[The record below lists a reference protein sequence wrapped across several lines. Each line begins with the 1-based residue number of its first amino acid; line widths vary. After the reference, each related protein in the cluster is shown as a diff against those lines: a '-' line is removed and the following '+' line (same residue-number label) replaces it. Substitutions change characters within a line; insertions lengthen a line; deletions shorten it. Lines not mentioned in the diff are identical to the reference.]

1 MHLFAWRWTFA
12 LACLVWL
19 GGTALGY
26 SIMASAGEFSPL
38 EAETVDASEAEKT
51 AAGEEMTSWRLFAFI
66 LGRNGMVYCWLLT
79 GLLCGGVS
87 TFLVLAGNGL
97 VLGQAIG
104 AATAS
109 GMPPGAVVDLLLTH
123 GVLEVGAFCVAGA
136 VGFQGLWLLLHWS
149 KTGRQAVRQLRLGWV
164 FAFGAVALTVA
175 AGVEAFVTADLAAR
189 VAPAGGAT

>member
-19 GGTALGY
+19 GGTAAGY
-26 SIMASAGEFSPL
+26 SVMASAGDAPRSAQAGAASAEG
-38 EAETVDASEAEKT
+38 EA
-51 AAGEEMTSWRLFAFI
+51 AAQPDMASWRLFAFI
-66 LGRNGMVYCWLLT
+66 LGRNAMVYCWLLT

-104 AATAS
+104 AAEVA
-109 GMPPGAVVDLLLTH
+109 GMPAGALVDLLLTH

-136 VGFQGLWLLLHWS
+136 VGFQGLWLVLHWPRS
-149 KTGRQAVRQLRLGWV
+149 GWPAVRQLRLGWV
-164 FAFGAVALTVA
+164 FGFGAVALTVA
-175 AGVEAFVTADLAAR
+175 AGVEAFVTADLAAS
-189 VAPAGGAT
+189 VASPGGAT

>member
-38 EAETVDASEAEKT
+38 EAETVDASEAEK
-51 AAGEEMTSWRLFAFI
+51 ASAGEEMTSWRLFAFI

-109 GMPPGAVVDLLLTH
+109 GMPASAVVDLLLTH

-136 VGFQGLWLLLHWS
+136 VGFQGLWLLLHWAKS
-149 KTGRQAVRQLRLGWV
+149 GRQAVRQLRLGWV

-175 AGVEAFVTADLAAR
+175 AGVEAFVTAELAAG
-189 VAPAGGAT
+189 VAPAGSST

>member
-26 SIMASAGEFSPL
+26 SIMASAGEFPPL
-38 EAETVDASEAEKT
+38 EAETVDASEEASE
-51 AAGEEMTSWRLFAFI
+51 AGEEMKSWRLFAFI

-109 GMPPGAVVDLLLTH
+109 GMPASAVVDLLLTH
-123 GVLEVGAFCVAGA
+123 GVLEVGTFCVAGA

-149 KTGRQAVRQLRLGWV
+149 RTGRQAVRQLRLGWV
-164 FAFGAVALTVA
+164 FAFGAVALTAA

>member
-38 EAETVDASEAEKT
+38 EAETADASAAEK
-51 AAGEEMTSWRLFAFI
+51 AGEEMKSWHLFAFI

-123 GVLEVGAFCVAGA
+123 GVLEVGTFCVAGA
-136 VGFQGLWLLLHWS
+136 VGFQGLWLLLHWAKS
-149 KTGRQAVRQLRLGWV
+149 GRQAVRQLRLGWV
-164 FAFGAVALTVA
+164 FAFGAVALTAA